1 MKKEKK
7 ILDKLRL
14 FDKKLKYN
22 KKLIKELEEEES
34 DSVEYLNKHFN
45 IALIEVMIATF
56 VSFYLL
62 FNIEVNFDNM
72 FIVTWVIFLPIIK
85 NIIPLYIFEV
95 KSLKDYNNKLFESL
109 KELVIDPDWRNTL
122 TFFVCMVMAFLCS
135 FLFVLVPFLSM
146 FVILTIGMF
155 FIDYSN
161 EFNFICAIS
170 FCLILIVIISTVIIK
185 EMFKERII
193 TAKKENY
200 IKSKKKLKEERTKE
214 LKEKTLIYEE
224 QIMKTIKNDFDT
236 IDGLEL
242 IEAYIQKYEFK
253 ELKKIIKEQ
262 KKDYYLEKTKGS
274 YKEAIEEDLEK
285 MNVITND

>member
-34 DSVEYLNKHFN
+34 DSIEYLNKHFN
-45 IALIEVMIATF
+45 IALIEIIIATF
-56 VSFYLL
+56 IGFYLL
-62 FNIEVNFDNM
+62 FNIEVNFDNIFM
-72 FIVTWVIFLPIIK
+72 VAWVIFLPLIK

-95 KSLKDYNNKLFESL
+95 KSLKGYNNKLFKSL
-109 KELVIDPDWRNTL
+109 KKLIIDPAWINTL
-122 TFFVCMVMAFLCS
+122 AFFVCIAMAFLCS

-146 FVILTIGMF
+146 FVILTLGMF

-170 FCLILIVIISTVIIK
+170 FCLILIVIISTAIIK

-193 TAKKENY
+193 KTKKEKY
-200 IKSKKKLKEERTKE
+200 IKSKKKLKEERINE
-214 LKEKTLIYEE
+214 LKEKTLSYEK
-224 QIMKTIKNDFDT
+224 QIMKAIKNDFDT

-242 IEAYIQKYEFK
+242 IDAYIKKYEFK

-262 KKDYYLEKTKGS
+262 KKDYYLEKTKSS
-274 YKEAIEEDLEK
+274 YKEAIEEDLEE
-285 MNVITND
+285 MNIITND